1 MKVLLRDISRRMKVF
16 QKEIYNGIY
25 IFVELKRYRL
35 ALFVIAQK
43 FFHIVFKINII
54 PPLPIQV
61 NIEVSSICNLRCPVC
76 PTGAGS
82 LKRTKPLMS
91 YEDLKKI
98 IDEIKWFTGKVYL
111 HNYGEPFL
119 NKDLLEM
126 ITYAKDAGLY
136 VKLST
141 NGEFFHSREYART
154 FVKSGVD
161 YLFVSVDGKD
171 QETHEKYR
179 IGSDFGKVIEG
190 FKFLTDAKKE
200 LKSSTPIIELQFLRT
215 KNNDHQR
222 DQMKEFAEQLGANV
236 YAERIFGACSGD
248 KTLAEQYISDDP
260 ESTLLRVKE
269 GGTIDYA
276 GEFINYC
283 HWVTA
288 FMVINSDGTV
298 SPCIEDPFVEHNMGN
313 IHEQSIKD
321 IWKGKEYKKLREKIK
336 TNRKNITVCN
346 SCSHAKTESCLW
358 KTEDIISH

>member
-1 MKVLLRDISRRMKVF
+1 MKVI
-16 QKEIYNGIY
+16 QKEIYNGLY
-25 IFVELKRYRL
+25 IFIELKRYRL
-35 ALFVIAQK
+35 VLFVIAQK
-43 FFHIVFKINII
+43 FFHIVFKIDII

-82 LKRTKPLMS
+82 LKRAKPLMS
-91 YEDLKKI
+91 YEDFKKI

-119 NKDLLEM
+119 NKDLLKM

-154 FVKSGVD
+154 FVESGVD

-179 IGSDFGKVIEG
+179 IGSDFDKVTEG
-190 FKFLTDAKKE
+190 FKFLTAAKKE
-200 LKSSTPIIELQFLRT
+200 VESSTPVIELQFLRT
-215 KNNDHQR
+215 KNNEHQR
-222 DQMKEFAEQLGANV
+222 DQMKNFAEQLGANV

-248 KTLAEQYISDDP
+248 KALAEKYISDDP

-269 GGTIDYA
+269 SGTIDYA
-276 GEFINYC
+276 GEYINYC

-288 FMVINSDGTV
+288 FMVINSDGAV
-298 SPCIEDPFVEHNMGN
+298 SPCIEDPFVEHTMGN

>member
-1 MKVLLRDISRRMKVF
+1 MRGFPKDIRRRMKVF
-16 QKEIYNGIY
+16 LNEIY
-25 IFVELKRYRL
+25 IFIKMKRYLL
-35 ALFVIAQK
+35 ALFVLVQK
-43 FFHIVFKINII
+43 FFHIVFKFDII

-76 PTGAGS
+76 PTGAGT

-119 NKDLLEM
+119 NKDLLKM
-126 ITYAKDAGLY
+126 IKYAKDAGLH

-141 NGEFFHSREYART
+141 NGEFFHSREFAKN

-179 IGSDFGKVIEG
+179 IGSDFDKVIEG
-190 FKFLTDAKKE
+190 FKFLTAAKKE
-200 LKSSTPIIELQFLRT
+200 LTSSTPVIELQFLRT
-215 KNNDHQR
+215 KNNEHQR
-222 DQMKEFAEQLGANV
+222 DQMKQFAEQLGANV
-236 YAERIFGACSGD
+236 YAERTFGACSGD
-248 KTLAEQYISDDP
+248 KELAEKYISDDP
-260 ESTLLRVKE
+260 KSTLLRVNDN
-269 GGTIDYA
+269 GDIDYA

-283 HWVTA
+283 YWVFG

-313 IHEQSIKD
+313 IYEQSIKD

-336 TNRKNITVCN
+336 KNRKNIPVCN

-358 KTEDIISH
+358 KTEHIISH